1 MKLFPS
7 LQTVRTFKT
16 VSKTVCLWKSHEK
29 VECGWRQRA
38 ALGNS
43 SNCNKH
49 LKLPRQ
55 VTVLIYTWWH
65 TTLGT
70 VTSFYAQLH
79 HFMHSYTIL
88 CTVTPL
94 YAQLLHFMHSYTTI
108 CSYTTFM
115 QLHHFMHKYI
125 TLCTVTPLYM
135 QLQTI
140 RQPPHTHTYIYIC
153 KSYHNYND
161 SGCISLYYMHPCAI
175 WLEWVREKDGNVI
188 YTHSEPPDK
197 RPPRYFSNVVLKE
210 NYLCVWISFTW
221 DREEK
226 TTTTK

>member
-55 VTVLIYTWWH
+55 VTGLIYTWWH

-70 VTSFYAQLH
+70 VTSFYGQLH

-108 CSYTTFM
+108 CSYTTLCTNTSLYA
-115 QLHHFMHKYI
+115 QLHHSICNY
-125 TLCTVTPLYM
+125 
-135 QLQTI
+135 
-140 RQPPHTHTYIYIC
+140 RQFDNHLIHTHISIYVSPTIIIMILVALVYIIC
-153 KSYHNYND
+153 ILVQY
-161 SGCISLYYMHPCAI
+161 G
-175 WLEWVREKDGNVI
+175 
-188 YTHSEPPDK
+188 
-197 RPPRYFSNVVLKE
+197 
-210 NYLCVWISFTW
+210 
-221 DREEK
+221 
-226 TTTTK
+226 